1 MAVKFQTRSAK
12 VKSSIWTL
20 AVYALLAL
28 VAVVRQALFRPRSPD
43 PLAENRPQPDFAS
56 PVSGREDAASN
67 PLEPLTRPRAWWSLL
82 RDSVSGWINHKAA
95 KLGAALAYYSVFSL
109 GPLMVV
115 VIAIA
120 GLIFGEGA
128 VRGELS
134 AQLGNLLGEQG
145 AKGVESMLAGAG
157 RPREGVFATVLG
169 VATLLFAAVGVV
181 VQLKD
186 ALNTVWEAE
195 VPKRSGIWG
204 FVRTYAVSLAGV
216 LSLGFLLLV
225 SLVITT
231 ALSAMGSMLAPYLPE
246 FVFHLVS
253 FLISFAV
260 ITLLFAMMF
269 KWLPDV
275 EVTWRD
281 VAPGA
286 IATAALFEIGKLL
299 IGLYIGKQGLEST
312 YGAAA
317 SIVVVLIWVYYSAQ
331 LVLFGAEFTRVY
343 TQKYGSRREETS
355 AVSGESLPSGNDPRG
370 ESLRRK
376 KLRQLNA

>member
-1 MAVKFQTRSAK
+1 
-12 VKSSIWTL
+12 
-20 AVYALLAL
+20 
-28 VAVVRQALFRPRSPD
+28 
-43 PLAENRPQPDFAS
+43 
-56 PVSGREDAASN
+56 
-67 PLEPLTRPRAWWSLL
+67 
-82 RDSVSGWINHKAA
+82 
-95 KLGAALAYYSVFSL
+95 
-109 GPLMVV
+109 
-115 VIAIA
+115 
-120 GLIFGEGA
+120 
-128 VRGELS
+128 
-134 AQLGNLLGEQG
+134 
-145 AKGVESMLAGAG
+145 
-157 RPREGVFATVLG
+157 
-169 VATLLFAAVGVV
+169 
-181 VQLKD
+181 
-186 ALNTVWEAE
+186 
-195 VPKRSGIWG
+195 
-204 FVRTYAVSLAGV
+204 
-216 LSLGFLLLV
+216 
-225 SLVITT
+225 
-231 ALSAMGSMLAPYLPE
+231 
-246 FVFHLVS
+246 
-253 FLISFAV
+253 
-260 ITLLFAMMF
+260 MF